1 MGQTVSSVQQ
11 IEASPEDV
19 GLSSA
24 GMARLQRHVQAY
36 VDAGKFPGA
45 LSMVQRRGKV
55 VHVLPMMFRVAP
67 CAKMALQLVSR
78 VSPGLQA

>member
-1 MGQTVSSVQQ
+1 MVQTAGSVQQ

-45 LSMVQRRGKV
+45 IAMV
-55 VHVLPMMFRVAP
+55 
-67 CAKMALQLVSR
+67 
-78 VSPGLQA
+78 

>member
-1 MGQTVSSVQQ
+1 MVWIADHVQQ

-24 GMARLQRHVQAY
+24 GMARLTRHIQAY

-45 LSMVQRRGKV
+45 ISMVQRRARWCISR
-55 VHVLPMMFRVAP
+55 PMA
-67 CAKMALQLVSR
+67 CATWRRARRSSATR
-78 VSPGLQA
+78 SSASTP